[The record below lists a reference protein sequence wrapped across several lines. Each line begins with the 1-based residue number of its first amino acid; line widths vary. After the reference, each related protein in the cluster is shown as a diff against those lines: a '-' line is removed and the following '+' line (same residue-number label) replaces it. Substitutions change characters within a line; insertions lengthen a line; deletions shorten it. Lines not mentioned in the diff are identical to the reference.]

1 MTFELLLSTDHWMTF
16 RNSQFIVTKTLSNLY
31 VITVFVAP
39 ATAALVTVLTERMV
53 HCPLDERTLSIFIRS
68 INSLFFFP
76 EVINAAAPSVA
87 NPFARINCHSQ
98 IRLTFHI
105 SPELLHALVYYYQ
118 VCSSWPK
125 NAFGSNRK
133 YRIQLLSSQA
143 ANDEI
148 TKVERLTHSFLKFGR
163 KLFGLSGCQCLSVQS

>member
-16 RNSQFIVTKTLSNLY
+16 RNFQFIVTKTLSNLY

-39 ATAALVTVLTERMV
+39 VTAALVTVLTERMV

-76 EVINAAAPSVA
+76 KVINAAAAPSVA

-105 SPELLHALVYYYQ
+105 SPELLHAFALQ
-118 VCSSWPK
+118 QLAKECFRFEPK
-125 NAFGSNRK
+125 VSHTIIIFAGSQR
-133 YRIQLLSSQA
+133 
-143 ANDEI
+143 
-148 TKVERLTHSFLKFGR
+148 
-163 KLFGLSGCQCLSVQS
+163 